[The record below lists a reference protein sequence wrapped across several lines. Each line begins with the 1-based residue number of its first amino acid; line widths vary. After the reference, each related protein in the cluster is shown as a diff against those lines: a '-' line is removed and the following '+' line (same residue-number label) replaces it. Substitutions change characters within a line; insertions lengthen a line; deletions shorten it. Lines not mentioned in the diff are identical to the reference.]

1 MLIQQVNALSFIS
14 NAIINESKGNEEE
27 IMRKRYILGL
37 SFLLLLLTSCAA
49 QKSKQ
54 TTKQNAT
61 VSVKT
66 TTNHVLQAKSK
77 TWVFTKKVVSQQTK
91 KRGVAS
97 QLTTSMVS
105 KTDTTTNWVT
115 AKGQFMAGSVN
126 YKKVSLKE
134 WRKNLNHNFVKSGR
148 KKIHLMSVDQV
159 NAVLKKLGANFRIAH
174 LTDLIF
180 LATKSNGLTIAQ
192 AFAAKGHHL
201 YAINIPYFDNNQTL
215 TIDRGEVFTDTGTKK
230 ATGQISL
237 AKLNGTWIAPQ
248 TTTSSTDTGKIL
260 IKDGYLYQ
268 QRFDSFER
276 SAIQNLSTYSLIS
289 LNQNTTYANQKINAA
304 NAGYQLTQKTVAS
317 GDSLGYLYL
326 FINQNKMIRI
336 GAGVTTNYKKVNTLV
351 AASDLPQ
358 DDITIFQQM
367 DQKNPGEAASTITV
381 KAGPAVVGM
390 SKSIKYLTNP
400 EAGQITSNQ
409 TISLNN
415 GQVSVSQ
422 SEN

>member
-1 MLIQQVNALSFIS
+1 
-14 NAIINESKGNEEE
+14 
-27 IMRKRYILGL
+27 
-37 SFLLLLLTSCAA
+37 
-49 QKSKQ
+49 
-54 TTKQNAT
+54 
-61 VSVKT
+61 
-66 TTNHVLQAKSK
+66 
-77 TWVFTKKVVSQQTK
+77 
-91 KRGVAS
+91 
-97 QLTTSMVS
+97 
-105 KTDTTTNWVT
+105 
-115 AKGQFMAGSVN
+115 
-126 YKKVSLKE
+126 
-134 WRKNLNHNFVKSGR
+134 
-148 KKIHLMSVDQV
+148 MSVDQI
-159 NAVLKKLGANFRIAH
+159 NAVLKKLGAKFKITH

-180 LATKSNGLTIAQ
+180 LATKSNGLTIEQ

-201 YAINIPYFDNNQTL
+201 YAINIPYFDNDQTQ
-215 TIDRGEVFTDTGTKK
+215 TIDRGEVFTDTDTKK

-248 TTTSSTDTGKIL
+248 TTTSSADTGKIL

-268 QRFDSFER
+268 RRFDSIER
-276 SAIQNLSTYSLIS
+276 SAIQNLSAYSLIS

-304 NAGYQLTQKTVAS
+304 NAGYQLTRKAVAS

-336 GAGVTTNYKKVNTLV
+336 AAGVTTDYEKTNTLV

-367 DQKNPGEAASTITV
+367 DQKNPGEAASTITI
-381 KAGPAVVGM
+381 KAGPAVVGV
-390 SKSIKYLTNP
+390 SESIKYLTDP

-422 SEN
+422 